1 MEALITLP
9 LLLPLTLTLTLPV
22 GASRLS
28 IVWRESWEGV
38 LLWRGV
44 NKKLYFL
51 DEWLFFLKREE
62 CKGAFL

>member
-9 LLLPLTLTLTLPV
+9 LPLPLPLTLPLTLPV

-28 IVWRESWEGV
+28 VVWRESWEGV

-51 DEWLFFLKREE
+51 DELLFFFKER
-62 CKGAFL
+62 GM